1 MSGAHI
7 RGKEY
12 WQSEK
17 ANLIRLYQEENRRIP
32 EIARMYHVCE
42 STIRNQLRLFRSWH
56 KNGR

>member
-17 ANLIRLYQEENRRIP
+17 ANLIRLYQEEKQRI
-32 EIARMYHVCE
+32 RCVNNHH
-42 STIRNQLRLFRSWH
+42 NLQRL
-56 KNGR
+56 